1 MASDLNFEKAKN
13 YREFTIRTPFLD
25 YQLLGMTTIIECG
38 VNNTMSQGSGFFY
51 NQLAPFDTNKGGHW
65 RLVEG
70 MWLITNRHVVL
81 MKINGKEILPD
92 YFTFNLRE
100 QIDDQ
105 CIEWFPITLS
115 KDEMMKRLRLHQNET
130 VDVVA
135 IDIKDLLKT
144 NMYQSDKH
152 FIGLSSL
159 TNDSL
164 PISSPIP
171 IDVTSDVVIASYPRG
186 FYDEVNKFPIIKSG
200 IIASSWGLH
209 FNGQPF
215 FLVDAKLFPG
225 SSGGL
230 VISKPTNI
238 ALIKGELM
246 KNENKDFVF
255 LGVYSGENLFR
266 SRPIEFDGVT
276 VTTKE
281 SFGLGNVWYSYLI
294 PEIIENGIAFQ

>member
-1 MASDLNFEKAKN
+1 
-13 YREFTIRTPFLD
+13 
-25 YQLLGMTTIIECG
+25 LLGMTTIIKCG
-38 VNNTMSQGSGFFY
+38 VNNTISQGSGFFY
-51 NQLAPFDTNKGGHW
+51 NQLAPPDPNKENGQW

-70 MWLITNRHVVL
+70 MWLITNRHVAL

-92 YFTFNLRE
+92 YFTFMLRE
-100 QIDDQ
+100 QLDDD

-115 KDEMMKRLRLHQNET
+115 KDEMVKRLKLHQNET
-130 VDVVA
+130 VDIVA
-135 IDIKDLLKT
+135 IDIEDLLKT

-159 TNDSL
+159 TNDNL
-164 PISSPIP
+164 PSSSPIP
-171 IDVTSDVVIASYPRG
+171 IDVTSDVVIASYPRE

-238 ALIKGELM
+238 ALINGKMM
-246 KNENKDFVF
+246 KNKDKEFVF
-255 LGVYSGENLFR
+255 LGVYSSENLYR
-266 SRPIEFDGVT
+266 SRPIELDGIT

-281 SFGLGNVWYSYLI
+281 SFGLGNVWYSYLV
-294 PEIIENGIAFQ
+294 PEIIDNGIVFR